1 MASKIISRK
10 RRWLPFLLAPY
21 FLGIVWTC
29 VHPILSV
36 VTGEAKCRGWFV
48 DDNSLDTTYLRLS
61 PQKYLPADPQSQGSS
76 SFCDSLLRGRK
87 DLRDNV
93 ECLRH
98 EEGLEVAKVV
108 PISNAVAPTAETIA
122 IVVPA
127 AYDWLSSDFHNAIL
141 QLITRLSSPSSCPW
155 LAKTILVVSP
165 AERDTSLHATVSLFL
180 SLYLGDFSS
189 RNVAS
194 SLPME
199 YTTGILRNLLVLDV
213 RVIETVSESE
223 LRILPQGRHGAL
235 PNMDLTFTVMTM
247 YSRILKENIIMH
259 PYGEISRKYKSRIP
273 EGLSTAI
280 QQWALELGN
289 MLLFSYSLAMGPYP
303 PHYVALDKGIDS
315 LTIEGDLGRMKAVD
329 SVHVLEGFL
338 RVLSN
343 LHERLHHS
351 ITHYLLPS
359 PRKFV
364 SHTEYLLPNILILL
378 PLVIRAATL
387 VLVDIT
393 LFDVRSLKYVLVV
406 GLISLVL
413 FVTSSRVSTSIMNAL
428 YAIIYVALCLDV
440 LEGLSIGKEERQ
452 AQSLQF
458 LTCLVAIYFHVPI
471 TFAHVSLAFPSAL
484 LWSAMIAFPAFPI
497 RRKFWQRVKK
507 PGVLAVA
514 LPLAALVPN
523 QIFDG
528 YTPFVTTVF
537 LPLHMLVSLLWLM

>member
-1 MASKIISRK
+1 M
-10 RRWLPFLLAPY
+10 F
-21 FLGIVWTC
+21 
-29 VHPILSV
+29 
-36 VTGEAKCRGWFV
+36 
-48 DDNSLDTTYLRLS
+48 
-61 PQKYLPADPQSQGSS
+61 
-76 SFCDSLLRGRK
+76 
-87 DLRDNV
+87 
-93 ECLRH
+93 
-98 EEGLEVAKVV
+98 
-108 PISNAVAPTAETIA
+108 
-122 IVVPA
+122 
-127 AYDWLSSDFHNAIL
+127 
-141 QLITRLSSPSSCPW
+141 
-155 LAKTILVVSP
+155 
-165 AERDTSLHATVSLFL
+165 
-180 SLYLGDFSS
+180 
-189 RNVAS
+189 
-194 SLPME
+194 
-199 YTTGILRNLLVLDV
+199 
-213 RVIETVSESE
+213 
-223 LRILPQGRHGAL
+223 
-235 PNMDLTFTVMTM
+235 
-247 YSRILKENIIMH
+247 
-259 PYGEISRKYKSRIP
+259 
-273 EGLSTAI
+273 
-280 QQWALELGN
+280 
-289 MLLFSYSLAMGPYP
+289 LFSYSLAMGPYP

-329 SVHVLEGFL
+329 SVHVLEGVL

-343 LHERLHHS
+343 VHERLHHS

-364 SHTEYLLPNILILL
+364 SHTEYLLPNVLILL

-387 VLVDIT
+387 VLVDMT

-406 GLISLVL
+406 GLVSLLL

-428 YAIIYVALCLDV
+428 YAIVYVALCLDV
-440 LEGLSIGKEERQ
+440 LEGLSIGKEEKQ

-458 LTCLVAIYFHVPI
+458 LTCLVAIYLHVPI